1 MLACRAMR
9 KMRGVGLA
17 VSVAAVLATALAGLA
32 AAQGPAALPGAE
44 LVDRI
49 LAVVN
54 DDPILASDLDRVI
67 GLDLAVRAAE
77 ESEQDFRRRVL
88 DLLIDEKLRFQE
100 LDRFGFEE
108 VPIEEVEEQFEAV
121 RSRFRSE
128 AEFERRLRKLGL
140 DAQGLRQLIARQL
153 MVLIYV
159 DERLGPRVFVGLDEI
174 RAYYNDVLTPE
185 LRSTG
190 QSVPPIEA
198 VREQIRAVVKE
209 QRLNE
214 EIERWTDELRLE
226 ADIAD
231 YFDAPR
237 EQLPARV
244 VQPGD

>member
-9 KMRGVGLA
+9 KTLVAWLA
-17 VSVAAVLATALAGLA
+17 LSLA
-32 AAQGPAALPGAE
+32 AALGASHAAAEGPAVPSGAE

-67 GLDLAVRAAE
+67 GLDLAERAQG
-77 ESEQDFRRRVL
+77 ESEEDFRRRVL

-108 VPIEEVEEQFEAV
+108 VPIEEVEAQFEAV
-121 RSRFRSE
+121 KSRFRST
-128 AEFERRLRKLGL
+128 AEFERRLEKLGL

-185 LRSTG
+185 LRSAG
-190 QSVPPIEA
+190 QPVPAIEA
-198 VREQIRAVVKE
+198 VREDIRAVVKE

-214 EIERWTDELRLE
+214 EIERWTEELRLE

-231 YFDAPR
+231 YFDTPR
-237 EQLPARV
+237 AQLPARV
-244 VQPGD
+244 VEPGD